1 MVVGSFFGMK
11 WRLFLL
17 AAIAICSAGL
27 ADAKDPLLAN
37 VKIFDAVYD
46 NSYSILRIS
55 MKLKNDNDVPVK
67 DIPVVCILYAE
78 SGTTLG
84 GKEFYIYRIIPA
96 HGDIKIEELNVGPI
110 PQQVTRGE
118 CIVNSSGVP
127 LKYSI
132 N

>member
-1 MVVGSFFGMK
+1 VGYFFGMK
-11 WRLFLL
+11 WRLILL

-55 MKLKNDNDVPVK
+55 MKLKNNNDVPVK
-67 DIPVVCILYAE
+67 DIPIGCLLYAE
-78 SGTTLG
+78 SGTALDS
-84 GKEFYIYRIIPA
+84 KEFYIYRIIPA
-96 HGDIKIEELNVGPI
+96 YGEIIIKELNVGRI
-110 PQQVTRGE
+110 PQQVAHTE
-118 CIVNSSGVP
+118 CVVDTSGVP
-127 LKYSI
+127 LRYSI